1 MSAGEAAQI
10 IRSVAPGMP
19 VMIMGGER
27 EKDLADGMEA
37 PLDLEVFKR
46 TIHSIAV

>member
-1 MSAGEAAQI
+1 MTAQEAAQV

-19 VMIMGGER
+19 IVIMGGER
-27 EKDLADGMEA
+27 DMDPADGMGA
-37 PLDLEVFKR
+37 PLDLEEFKR